1 MESAHTLQD
10 LRRRDGLTQSEAA
23 ALLGFADYNGVGRI
37 ESGLRRPNPQA
48 YRLMLLW
55 QRQGL
60 DALRAV
66 QP

>member
-1 MESAHTLQD
+1 MEPAHTLQD
-10 LRRRDGLTQSEAA
+10 LRKRDGLTQAEAA

-37 ESGLRRPNPQA
+37 ESGLRQPNPQVR
-48 YRLMLLW
+48 RLLCLW

-60 DALRAV
+60 AALQAV